1 MPKLYTSRFSNKEL
15 ESGKYTVVGVVRSMP
30 KFPVKYRI
38 AGDIMQIAPPGYLW
52 NENNMERFRQPY
64 FRHLEKSG
72 YPVIGAII
80 DAYLKEGKD
89 VVLCCYEDVR
99 KPNEWCHRLVF
110 AEWWYEKTG
119 QKIEELP
126 DPSPVAG
133 ARKAKQK
140 EQKKQEQE
148 SGCEQLSFMNDLY
161 RQMYPHYNT

>member
-15 ESGKYTVVGVVRSMP
+15 ETGKYTVVGVVRSMP
-30 KFPVKYRI
+30 RFPVKYRI
-38 AGDIMQIAPPGYLW
+38 SGDIIQIAPPGYLW
-52 NENNMERFRQPY
+52 NENDRARFREPY

-80 DAYLKEGKD
+80 QSYLDEGKD

-99 KPNEWCHRLVF
+99 KPGEWCHRLVF

-126 DPSPVAG
+126 DPSPDPG
-133 ARKAKQK
+133 EKQRKKE
-140 EQKKQEQE
+140 EQKRREEE
-148 SGCEQLSFMNDLY
+148 SGY
-161 RQMYPHYNT
+161 